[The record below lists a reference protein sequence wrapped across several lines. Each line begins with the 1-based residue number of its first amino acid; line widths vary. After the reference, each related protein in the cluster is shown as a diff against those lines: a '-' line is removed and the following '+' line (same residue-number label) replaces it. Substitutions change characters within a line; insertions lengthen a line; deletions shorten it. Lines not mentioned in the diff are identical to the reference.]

1 MYSSWKESVLKGLRF
16 HFVYLALPPLFLLL
30 CLVVFF
36 FDAPRDADHYPQVF
50 VVSEGE
56 SIREVATRLQEEKII
71 NSKTLFIIANHIN
84 GGKILW
90 GSYHFHKPR
99 GIFFRAREMYLGDR
113 NMPLRRIKVP
123 ERSNLYHLAELFDKE
138 FNDFDRE
145 SFEDLAREHHGYL
158 YPDTYLFSEEEVT
171 PEQVVDIMMQT
182 FRRRTD
188 DLFDAYDGP
197 LSQDEIVALAA
208 IVELEAHRLDD
219 RRLIANV
226 LFNRLE
232 QDMRLEVDVPFLFID
247 GKDTFDLSREDLQS
261 DHPLNLYKNYGIP
274 PIPIVNPSR
283 DSIDA
288 VINPTESNY
297 LYFVGDGINTYFSET
312 YEEHLQKKRQYVDP
326 FK

>member
-1 MYSSWKESVLKGLRF
+1 MTWKQSVLRGLRF
-16 HFVYLALPPLFLLL
+16 HWVYVIAPPLFFLL
-30 CLVVFF
+30 CLAVFF
-36 FDAPRDADHYPQVF
+36 FDAPQDSEHYPQVF

-56 SIREVATRLQEEKII
+56 TVREIATRLQEKQLI
-71 NSKTLFIIANHIN
+71 NSKSLFIIANHIN

-90 GSYHFHKPR
+90 GSYHFYKPK
-99 GIFFRAREMYLGDR
+99 GVFFRAREMYLGEK

-123 ERSNLYHLAELFDKE
+123 ERSNFYHLADLFDKE
-138 FNDFDRE
+138 FNDFDRDT
-145 SFEDLAREHHGYL
+145 FEDLARDRHGYL

-171 PEQVVDIMMQT
+171 PEQVIDIMMRT
-182 FRRRTD
+182 FNRRTD
-188 DLFDAYDGP
+188 DLFEAYDGP

-208 IVELEAHRLDD
+208 IVELEASRLDD
-219 RRLIANV
+219 RRLIAGV

-232 QDMRLEVDVPFLFID
+232 QDMRLEVDVPFIFID
-247 GKDTFDLSREDLQS
+247 GKDTFDLSLEDLQS

-297 LYFVGDGINTYFSET
+297 LYFVGDGRRTYFSET
-312 YEEHLQKKRQYVDP
+312 YAEHLEKKRTYVDP
-326 FK
+326 YK